1 MNGFLLLRDNKQTGP
16 YTIEELRKMGLKPY
30 DLIWQEGK
38 SAAWRYPGE
47 IPDLADFA
55 PPVLEQPYD
64 RFWSK
69 PPSVISSVPVS
80 NSPSVPASAEKKIF
94 VAMPEASNR
103 KQVKSE
109 EKPPI
114 DNIETTAVKNYQSAE
129 YVKINYASDA
139 VADALVP
146 SKKQSSGMSDRTY
159 NILMKSIFAICL
171 ILIGFI
177 MAIYISDL
185 RDSRAN
191 ANIPPRDP
199 VVEEA
204 QWSDEYPPAYSAG
217 LSVSQDEN
225 SSSLSSTN
233 AAGENKLPRPIQRKP
248 VNTPA
253 PVQQV
258 APVSVTPAQ
267 EEEEKVEL
275 GAEEKAAIRK
285 SVMGKIGL
293 ATNHDYKVSAFGGV
307 EGLKVVL
314 TNNSDRDLNKVDIK
328 VSFYN
333 QNRKVVRSQMLN
345 LLNVA
350 SGAVK
355 EIEVPK
361 SPRGVE
367 FSVELVAVDPVF

>member
-64 RFWSK
+64 RFWSN

-204 QWSDEYPPAYSAG
+204 QWSDESPPAYSAG